1 MFPLRG
7 LCLTLILCAVVAAA
21 APATAHADA
30 VDISYTPNLLFV
42 GDKSGAGIDVVDL
55 TKLETVF
62 RIKTEFQADH
72 IIAAP
77 EAPLLVYTNI
87 KLRKV
92 VFYHLAKKEVL
103 SSLVL
108 SFDPRSMVLDTT
120 GTRIA
125 VSDPIKGGFALIA
138 AFSRS
143 VEFTLEDF
151 PPTADMLF
159 DPNETDIYYSNLRD
173 NALGLLDTNTQKTYE
188 VALTP
193 DVQAQAKPA
202 ALPEALPAAFASVLT
217 APSRSLDGRYVY
229 VANTAT
235 GEGYAMNAF
244 SKQIYRTFALGES
257 PARPYTT
264 PGGVFLYFMD
274 ETSGRLLSIEQ
285 NRFTTFADV
294 NLGSGVDLV
303 VVGRFDRMSLFVS
316 SQNRDYAVYDNLAK
330 KVVAR
335 GKLKG
340 TPLDAQGSVD
350 GKKAYLTFTDIG
362 EVAEMDLESQKLTYV
377 SATASGASASAVGLS
392 NNVCH

>member
-1 MFPLRG
+1 MVTTRG
-7 LCLTLILCAVVAAA
+7 LCLALLMLAVAS
-21 APATAHADA
+21 ATAPMCVRANS

-42 GDKSGAGIDVVDL
+42 SDKGGTGIDVIDL

-62 RIKTEFQADH
+62 RIKTQFPVDH

-77 EAPLLVYTNI
+77 EAPLLVYANI
-87 KLRKV
+87 KSRTLA
-92 VFYHLAKKEVL
+92 FYHLRKKQLL
-103 SSLVL
+103 SSLEL
-108 SFDPRSMVLDTT
+108 PFDPRSMVLDTT

-125 VSDPIKGGFALIA
+125 VSDPLKGGFALIA
-138 AFSRS
+138 AYSRS
-143 VEFTLEDF
+143 VEFVIRDF

-159 DPNETDIYYSNLRD
+159 DPNEIDIYYSNLRD
-173 NALGLLDTNTQKTYE
+173 NALGLLDTNTQKRFE

-193 DVQAQAKPA
+193 DTQADIQAP
-202 ALPEALPAAFASVLT
+202 VLT

-229 VANTAT
+229 VANTTT
-235 GEGYAMNAF
+235 GEAYAMNAY
-244 SKQIYRTFALGES
+244 SKQIYRTFTVGDS

-274 ETSGRLLSIEQ
+274 QATGRLLSIEQ

-294 NLGSGVDLV
+294 NLGNGVDLV

-316 SQNRDYAVYDNLAK
+316 SQNRDYVVYDNLAK
-330 KVVAR
+330 SVVAR

-350 GKKAYLTFTDIG
+350 GKKAYLTFTDIAA
-362 EVAEMDLESQKLTYV
+362 VAEMDLESQKLRYT
-377 SATASGASASAVGLS
+377 SATTTGASASAVGLS